1 MGIFS
6 NDGLSASTSGFL
18 CVIPVGGLSVLHTL
32 CWSFNEL
39 GCKECMWTASV
50 GTDACGK
57 QLQNSNA
64 VLTVSV
70 VGGETTSV
78 LWGVEPLDFFAVAL
92 VENVKR
98 D

>member
-57 QLQNSNA
+57 QLQNLNA
-64 VLTVSV
+64 VSTVSA
-70 VGGETTSV
+70 VGGETMSAF
-78 LWGVEPLDFFAVAL
+78 WGVELLDLLMVPP
-92 VENVKR
+92 VENPKC